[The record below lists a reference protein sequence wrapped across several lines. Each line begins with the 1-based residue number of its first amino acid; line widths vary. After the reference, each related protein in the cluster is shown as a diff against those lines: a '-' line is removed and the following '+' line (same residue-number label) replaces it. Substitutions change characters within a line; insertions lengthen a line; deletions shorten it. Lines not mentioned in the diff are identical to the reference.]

1 MNRYDWLFWGLR
13 LFIASGGIDA
23 AKRLMAD
30 AENLL
35 VSKEIESAGFK
46 GIVKRD
52 WVATR
57 LLPYVK
63 AGGIYLA
70 RGLVELLLAK
80 EKSAGA
86 Q

>member
-13 LFIASGGIDA
+13 LFVASGGIDA

-35 VSKEIESAGFK
+35 VDKDTEAAGFK
-46 GIVKRD
+46 GVVKRE

-57 LLPYVK
+57 LLPYIK
-63 AGGIYLA
+63 TGGIYLA
-70 RGLVELLLAK
+70 RGLIELLMAK
-80 EKSAGA
+80 DKGPGE

>member
-13 LFIASGGIDA
+13 LFVTSGGIEA
-23 AKRLMAD
+23 AKQLIAD

-35 VSKEIESAGFK
+35 VDKDVEAAGFS
-46 GIVKRD
+46 GVVKRD

-70 RGLVELLLAK
+70 RGLIELLLAK
-80 EKSAGA
+80 EKGLGGK
-86 Q
+86 